1 MDAGTLPEAR
11 LTVPIGAK
19 LAGSFIAL
27 LAIVIAAG
35 AVSLGRLSAIES
47 RAVAARD
54 DWMPSAR
61 TLGQLRTTVRK
72 YRLAE
77 ASLALAGG
85 AREIAAAAAQ
95 LEATAAELAQARQN
109 CQPYVTA
116 GTEDERLMSEFDR
129 TWAAYRTVSRRFR
142 DARLGGAAG
151 QLQDFAA
158 GGPYY
163 EAAAAGLTQNII
175 LNTRTGVEGAAETV
189 RFVAATRALVRGALL
204 ALLLAAAGLGL
215 ALTRNVAL
223 PLHAMTGAMKRL
235 AARDFAVGIPGVG
248 RRDELGTMAQAI
260 DVFRESLIET
270 EKLRAREDLKTAAL
284 RASEARFRT
293 VFDSVTEGIF
303 VSEPGSGRFLEIN
316 PSGCRMFGYTREEL
330 LGLDV
335 AALSS
340 GMPPYT
346 RQDVGRWI
354 AKARAAGPQTFEW
367 QCRGKDGRVFWAEI
381 CVRFAAFGGAD
392 VVLATLRDISDR
404 KQVERRIRRMAR
416 QDALTG
422 LPNRGVFVDA
432 VDGAIARATRAGSRF
447 AVLLLD
453 LDHFKDVNDTLG
465 HPAGDDLLRGVAA
478 RLRGAARDSDIVARF
493 GGDEFAVLMP
503 EVRDDAGA
511 AALAAKLIA
520 ALEPPFS
527 IQGNDIRIGTSIGI
541 AMGTPAERSVEALL
555 GHADVALYRAKA
567 EGRGACRFFDE
578 SMDAKVRARVT
589 LVAELRTAIESRQL
603 FLVYQPQVEL
613 ATGRI
618 TGFEALV
625 RWRHPGRGVL
635 APGQFIAEA
644 ESSGLIVPLGREV
657 LRQACRQARAW
668 ADAGL
673 LPASVAVNI
682 SAAELRAPH
691 ELEHFIRGTLLE
703 SGLHPRCLELEL
715 TETVLMGSGSAP
727 HVVLGSLRALGIR
740 LAIDDFGTG
749 FSSLDYLRRFPA
761 DRLKIAQSFVEQ
773 LEHAGNAAVVKATI
787 GLARELGMAVIA
799 EGIESERQVE
809 QLLKWGCSD
818 GQGFHFC
825 KPMTAPE
832 LEGLLRSG
840 HCRHGRRAGSED
852 GRVLQGPWSSTG
864 RRPQAIAVISSALP
878 VEVPATVMRPA
889 RRPRVA
895 EVEIT
900 SVTIGPGAASSTRV
914 RARNPANRCQFM
926 ECRWMTGRDPYCR

>member
-1 MDAGTLPEAR
+1 MDARTLPTPRSTLRISARLGASFAVLLLIVLAAGTLSLQR
-11 LTVPIGAK
+11 L
-19 LAGSFIAL
+19 
-27 LAIVIAAG
+27 AA
-35 AVSLGRLSAIES
+35 VEV
-47 RAVAARD
+47 RAAATRD

-77 ASLALAGG
+77 AMLALARGD
-85 AREIAAAAAQ
+85 REVAAAAAQ
-95 LEATAAELAQARQN
+95 LRAVGTELAAARAA
-109 CQPYVTA
+109 CEPYITR
-116 GTEDERLMSEFDR
+116 GTDDEKLLGDFDR
-129 TWAAYRTVSRRFR
+129 TWTLYRGVSSRFLA
-142 DARLGGAAG
+142 ARLAGGAG
-151 QLQDFAA
+151 VSPEFTA
-158 GGPYY
+158 GGDYY
-163 EAAAAGLTQNII
+163 ESAVAGLTDAIV
-175 LNTRTGVEGAAETV
+175 LNTHNGIAGAEETV
-189 RFVAATRALVRGALL
+189 DFVAVTRALELGALL
-204 ALLLAAAGLGL
+204 ALVAASAGLWML
-215 ALTRNVAL
+215 LTRNVAL
-223 PLHAMTGAMKRL
+223 PLQAMTAAMRRL
-235 AARDFAVGIPGVG
+235 AARDFTVTIPAVG
-248 RRDELGTMAQAI
+248 RRDELGTMAQTI
-260 DVFRESLIET
+260 DVFRASLIET
-270 EKLRAREDLKTAAL
+270 EKLRASEDLKTAEL

-303 VSEPGSGRFLEIN
+303 VSEPESGRFLEIN
-316 PSGCRMFGYTREEL
+316 PSGCEMFGYAREEL
-330 LGLDV
+330 LGLDA

-346 RQDVGRWI
+346 QQDVGRWI
-354 AKARAAGPQTFEW
+354 AKARAEGPQTFEW
-367 QCRGKDGRVFWAEI
+367 QCRGKGGRIFWSEI
-381 CVRFAAFGGAD
+381 CVRLAAFGGTD

-432 VDGAIARATRAGSRF
+432 VEGTIARATRDGTGF

-478 RLRGAARDSDIVARF
+478 RLRGAVRDSDIVARF

-511 AALAAKLIA
+511 AAVAAKLIA
-520 ALEPPFS
+520 ALEPSFS

-541 AMGTPAERSVEALL
+541 AMGTPAERSVEAML

-567 EGRGACRFFDE
+567 DGRGAYRFFDE

-589 LVAELRTAIESRQL
+589 LVAQLRTAIESRQL

-618 TGFEALV
+618 TGIEALV
-625 RWRHPGRGVL
+625 RWRHPERGEL

-644 ESSGLIVPLGREV
+644 ESSGLIVLLGREV

-691 ELEHFIRGTLLE
+691 ELEHYIRGTLLE
-703 SGLHPRCLELEL
+703 SGLDPRCLELEL

-727 HVVLGSLRALGIR
+727 HVVLASLRALGIR

-761 DRLKIAQSFVEQ
+761 DRLKIAQSFVDQ
-773 LEHAGNAAVVKATI
+773 LERAGNAAVVKATI

-799 EGIESERQVE
+799 EGIESERQAE
-809 QLLKWGCSD
+809 QLVKWGCSD
-818 GQGFHFC
+818 GQGFHFG
-825 KPMTAPE
+825 KPMTAQE
-832 LEGLLRSG
+832 LEPLLRSG
-840 HCRHGRRAGSED
+840 HCRYGHRAGSAEP
-852 GRVLQGPWSSTG
+852 RVVQGPWSATG
-864 RRPQAIAVISSALP
+864 RYQRLS
-878 VEVPATVMRPA
+878 
-889 RRPRVA
+889 
-895 EVEIT
+895 
-900 SVTIGPGAASSTRV
+900 
-914 RARNPANRCQFM
+914 
-926 ECRWMTGRDPYCR
+926 

>member
-1 MDAGTLPEAR
+1 MLPAPRSTLRISAR
-11 LTVPIGAK
+11 LGASFAMLLLIV
-19 LAGSFIAL
+19 LAVGAL
-27 LAIVIAAG
+27 
-35 AVSLGRLSAIES
+35 SLQRLSAVEA
-47 RAVAARD
+47 RAATTRD

-77 ASLALAGG
+77 AMLALAAGD
-85 AREIAAAAAQ
+85 REVAAAAAQ
-95 LEATAAELAQARQN
+95 LRVVGTELATARAACE
-109 CQPYVTA
+109 PYITR
-116 GTEDERLMSEFDR
+116 GTDDEKLLGDFDR
-129 TWAAYRTVSRRFR
+129 TWTLYRAVSSRFLA
-142 DARLGGAAG
+142 ARLAGGAG
-151 QLQDFAA
+151 VSPEFTT
-158 GGPYY
+158 GGDYY
-163 EAAAAGLTQNII
+163 ESAVAGLTDAIV
-175 LNTRTGVEGAAETV
+175 LNTHNGIAGAEETV
-189 RFVAATRALVRGALL
+189 EFVAMTRALELGALL
-204 ALLLAAAGLGL
+204 ALVAASAGLWML
-215 ALTRNVAL
+215 LTRNVAL
-223 PLHAMTGAMKRL
+223 PLQAMTAAMRRL
-235 AARDFAVGIPGVG
+235 AARDFTVTIPAVG
-248 RRDELGTMAQAI
+248 RRDELGTMAQTI
-260 DVFRESLIET
+260 DVFRASLIET
-270 EKLRAREDLKTAAL
+270 EKLRASEDLKTAEL

-303 VSEPGSGRFLEIN
+303 VSEPESGRFLEIN
-316 PSGCRMFGYTREEL
+316 PSGCEMFGYAREEL
-330 LGLDV
+330 LGLDA

-346 RQDVGRWI
+346 QPDVGRWI
-354 AKARAAGPQTFEW
+354 AKARAEGPQTFEW
-367 QCRGKDGRVFWAEI
+367 QCRGKGGRIFWAEI
-381 CVRFAAFGGAD
+381 CVRLAAFGGAD

-432 VDGAIARATRAGSRF
+432 VEGTIARATRDGTGF

-478 RLRGAARDSDIVARF
+478 RLRGAVRDSDIVARF

-511 AALAAKLIA
+511 AAVAAKLIA
-520 ALEPPFS
+520 ALEPSFS

-541 AMGTPAERSVEALL
+541 AMGTPAERSVEAML

-567 EGRGACRFFDE
+567 DGRGAYRFFDE

-589 LVAELRTAIESRQL
+589 LVAQLRTAIESQQL

-613 ATGRI
+613 ASGRI
-618 TGFEALV
+618 TGVEALV
-625 RWRHPGRGVL
+625 RWRHPERGEL

-673 LPASVAVNI
+673 LPASVAVNV

-703 SGLHPRCLELEL
+703 SGLDPRCLELEL

-727 HVVLGSLRALGIR
+727 HVVLASLRALGIR

-761 DRLKIAQSFVEQ
+761 DRLKIAQSFVDQ
-773 LEHAGNAAVVKATI
+773 LERAGNAAVVKATI

-799 EGIESERQVE
+799 EGIESERQAE
-809 QLLKWGCSD
+809 QLVKWGCSD
-818 GQGFHFC
+818 GQGFHFG
-825 KPMTAPE
+825 KPVTAQE
-832 LEGLLRSG
+832 LEPLLRSG
-840 HCRHGRRAGSED
+840 HCRYGHRAGSAEP
-852 GRVLQGPWSSTG
+852 RVVQGPWSATG
-864 RRPQAIAVISSALP
+864 RYQRL
-878 VEVPATVMRPA
+878 
-889 RRPRVA
+889 
-895 EVEIT
+895 
-900 SVTIGPGAASSTRV
+900 
-914 RARNPANRCQFM
+914 
-926 ECRWMTGRDPYCR
+926 

>member
-1 MDAGTLPEAR
+1 MDARTLPGRA
-11 LTVPIGAK
+11 LTVPIAAK
-19 LAGSFIAL
+19 LAASFMVL

-35 AVSLGRLSAIES
+35 AVSLERLSAIES

-77 ASLALAGG
+77 ASLALAGS
-85 AREIAAAAAQ
+85 AHEIAAAAER
-95 LEATAAELAQARQN
+95 LESTAAELARAREN
-109 CQPYVTA
+109 CQPYVTRS
-116 GTEDERLMSEFDR
+116 TEDERLMGEFDR
-129 TWAAYRTVSRRFR
+129 TWAQYRTVSRRFI
-142 DARLGGAAG
+142 DARLGGEARQLEDFEAG
-151 QLQDFAA
+151 R
-158 GGPYY
+158 PYY
-163 EAAAAGLTQNII
+163 EAVAAGLTQDII
-175 LNTRTGVEGAAETV
+175 LNTRTGVEGAAEAV
-189 RFVAATRALVRGALL
+189 RFVAATRTLVRGALL
-204 ALLLAAAGLGL
+204 ALVLVAAALGL
-215 ALTRNVAL
+215 ALTRDVAL

-235 AARDFAVGIPGVG
+235 AARDFAVSIPGIG

-270 EKLRAREDLKTAAL
+270 ETLRAREDLKTAEL

-303 VSEPGSGRFLEIN
+303 VSEPDSGRFLEIN
-316 PSGCRMFGYTREEL
+316 PSGCAMFGYTREEL
-330 LGLDV
+330 LGLDT

-346 RQDVGRWI
+346 REDVGRWI

-367 QCRGKDGRVFWAEI
+367 QCRGKDGRIFWAEI
-381 CVRFAAFGGAD
+381 CVRLAVFGRAD
-392 VVLATLRDISDR
+392 VVLATLRDIGER
-404 KQVERRIRRMAR
+404 KQAERRIRRMAR

-432 VDGAIARATRAGSRF
+432 VDGAIARAAREDSAF
-447 AVLLLD
+447 AVLFLD

-478 RLRGAARDSDIVARF
+478 RLRGAVRDSDIVARF

-503 EVRDDAGA
+503 AVRDGA
-511 AALAAKLIA
+511 DTAALAAKLIA
-520 ALEPPFS
+520 SLEPAFS

-541 AMGTPAERSVEALL
+541 AMGSAAERSVEAML

-567 EGRGACRFFDE
+567 DGRGAYRFFDE

-589 LVAELRTAIESRQL
+589 LVGQLRTAIESQQL
-603 FLVYQPQVEL
+603 FLVYQPQVEI

-618 TGFEALV
+618 TGIEALV
-625 RWRHPGRGVL
+625 RWQHPERGEL
-635 APGQFIAEA
+635 SPGQFIAEA

-682 SAAELRAPH
+682 SAAELRTPH

-703 SGLHPRCLELEL
+703 SGLDPRCLELEL

-727 HVVLGSLRALGIR
+727 HVVLASLRAIGIR

-761 DRLKIAQSFVEQ
+761 DRLKIAQSFVDQ
-773 LEHAGNAAVVKATI
+773 LERAGNAAVVKATI

-809 QLLKWGCSD
+809 QLVKWGCSD
-818 GQGFHFC
+818 GQGFHFG
-825 KPMTAPE
+825 KPMTAQE
-832 LEGLLRSG
+832 LEPLLRSG
-840 HCRHGRRAGSED
+840 HCRYGRRAGSAES
-852 GRVLQGPWSSTG
+852 RVVQGPWSPTG
-864 RRPQAIAVISSALP
+864 RYQRLS
-878 VEVPATVMRPA
+878 
-889 RRPRVA
+889 
-895 EVEIT
+895 
-900 SVTIGPGAASSTRV
+900 
-914 RARNPANRCQFM
+914 
-926 ECRWMTGRDPYCR
+926 